1 MLACETSERM
11 SELTARKI
19 RQTAAGI
26 KGVKKKRRE
35 RQENKNASDGK
46 AALMSV

>member
-11 SELTARKI
+11 SERTRKI
-19 RQTAAGI
+19 RQTAAGKRRGGI
-26 KGVKKKRRE
+26 KGRE
-35 RQENKNASDGK
+35 KENKNASDGK